1 MDFVSKLQAIK
12 EKWMNIQ
19 EQLSDPEIIADMKR
33 FKTLN
38 KNYRDMQPVVEAF
51 DSYQLVLGNLADS
64 RNILNTE
71 KDDELREMA
80 KSELIH
86 FEAEKTRLE
95 EAIKLLLIP
104 KDPEDEKN
112 AIIEIRAGTGG
123 DEAAIFAGL

>member
-12 EKWMNIQ
+12 EKWINIQ

-33 FKTLN
+33 FKGLN
-38 KNYRDMQPVVEAF
+38 KSYRDMQPVVEAF
-51 DSYQLVLGNLADS
+51 DKYQLVLGNLQDS
-64 RNILNTE
+64 RQILNTE

-95 EAIKLLLIP
+95 EEIKLLLIP

-112 AIIEIRAGTGG
+112 AIIEMRCISVFVINKDGKWK
-123 DEAAIFAGL
+123 

>member
-1 MDFVSKLQAIK
+1 
-12 EKWMNIQ
+12 
-19 EQLSDPEIIADMKR
+19 
-33 FKTLN
+33 
-38 KNYRDMQPVVEAF
+38 
-51 DSYQLVLGNLADS
+51 LADS

-104 KDPEDEKN
+104 KDP
-112 AIIEIRAGTGG
+112 
-123 DEAAIFAGL
+123 